1 MTSYIPRVIDEELD
15 ELLPSLAAVSLEGPR
30 AVGKTETAIQRANTI
45 YRLDDAAQRQLIEA
59 APTQVLQ
66 GKPPILIDEWQRVP
80 ETWDVVR
87 RAVDD
92 EPRPGRFL
100 LTGSASPA
108 EKPTHSGAGRIATL
122 RMRPMTLYERELEEP
137 TVSLGRILA
146 GERPEIGGQ
155 TGMALRD
162 YTREIVTSGFPG
174 LRHLEGRALRKH
186 LDGYVRRIV
195 DTDFE
200 QLGRSV
206 RKPAT
211 LRRWMAAFAAA
222 TATTASYS
230 KIRDA
235 ATGGQGDQ
243 PSRDTTSYYREALQH
258 LWIMDEVDAWT
269 PSRNYFKRLAGAP
282 KHHLADPAL
291 AAQLLGVGVDAL
303 LAGEEGGPTFPRDG
317 VLLGHL
323 FESLAALC
331 VRVYAQAAETEA
343 RHFRTKGGRHEVDL
357 IVKRGD
363 DRVVAVEV
371 KLAGTVDDE
380 DVKHLLWLEDRLG
393 DGLLDMILINTG
405 PGAYRRPDG
414 VAVVPAALL
423 GP

>member
-15 ELLPSLAAVSLEGPR
+15 ELLPSLAAISLEGPR
-30 AVGKTETAIQRANTI
+30 AVGKTETALQRAHTI

-108 EKPTHSGAGRIATL
+108 EKPTHTGAGRIATL
-122 RMRPMTLYERELEEP
+122 RMRPMTLYERELDEP
-137 TVSLGRILA
+137 TVSLRRILA
-146 GERPEIGGQ
+146 GQRPEIEGQ
-155 TGMALRD
+155 TGVALRN

-195 DTDFE
+195 DTEFE

-291 AAQLLGVGVDAL
+291 AAQLLAVGVDAL

-323 FESLAALC
+323 FESLVALC
-331 VRVYAQAAETEA
+331 VRVYAQAAETEV
-343 RHFRTKGGRHEVDL
+343 RHFRTKGGRHEADL
-357 IVKRGD
+357 IVRRGD

-393 DGLLDMILINTG
+393 DDLLDMVIVNTG